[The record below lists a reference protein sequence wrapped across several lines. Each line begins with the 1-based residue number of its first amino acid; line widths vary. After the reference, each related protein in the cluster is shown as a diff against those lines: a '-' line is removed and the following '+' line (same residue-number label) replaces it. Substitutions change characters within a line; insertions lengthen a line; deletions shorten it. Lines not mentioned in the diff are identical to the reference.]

1 MLQRKKMGTVLV
13 LAAAIL
19 LLTGCQEKKPVITDG
34 REVYVKTKDS
44 GKEKEDKKAA
54 EVEEEIK
61 EEVLFLITGINMEG
75 KTITLRSLSNLNEE
89 EYEYNGAT
97 YIKDKYGNS
106 TTINQLTAGEMVYAQ
121 VKKETV
127 KSIEISD
134 EVFSYSDIHNFLV
147 DQENKT
153 ITVGKNSYYY
163 ENDIMV
169 FYKNS
174 SISLAEVSDSDT
186 ICLKGIDKKVFAI
199 QVEQGHGTVVLE
211 NTGNYEG
218 GNITIGNVLSQKIT
232 SKMRIEV
239 PEGTHLMSVAK
250 DGYGGSKEITVEAN
264 RETAVDLN
272 EFKGEEPKYCTIAFV
287 VEPDNATLYLNGE
300 VVDLSQTMQLKYGTY
315 TVKGKADGYAQW
327 SGKLI
332 VNSEK
337 ANIKI
342 ELLTEEE
349 QKKAEE
355 KAAEIAKK
363 QAESGKEQ
371 EDLVKKFIEELRNN
385 TLSTSTGSTESTSTG
400 TTGSTGT
407 GTSSVIK

>member
-1 MLQRKKMGTVLV
+1 MLQRKKTGSILV

-19 LLTGCQEKKPVITDG
+19 FLAGCQEKKAAMTDG
-34 REVYVKTKDS
+34 REVYVKSQDS
-44 GKEKEDKKAA
+44 KSDQESQKAA
-54 EVEEEIK
+54 ETEDEAA
-61 EEVLFLITGINMEG
+61 EEVLFLVTGVDTAG
-75 KTITLRSLSNLNEE
+75 KTVSLRSCSNLNEE
-89 EYEYNGAT
+89 EYGYTGAT

-106 TTINQLTAGEMVYAQ
+106 MTMEQLAPGEMVNA
-121 VKKETV
+121 VIKKETI
-127 KSIEISD
+127 KSLGISD
-134 EVFSYSDIHNFLV
+134 EVFSYGDIHNFTL
-147 DQENKT
+147 DQEKKI
-153 ITVGKNSYYY
+153 ITVGKNNYYY

-186 ICLKGIDKKVFAI
+186 ICLKGIDKKVYAV

-211 NTGNYEG
+211 NTSQFEG
-218 GNITIGNVLSQKIT
+218 GNITIGNVLSLEIT
-232 SKMRIEV
+232 PQMKIEV
-239 PEGTHLMSVAK
+239 PEGTHLLSVAK
-250 DGYGGSKEITVEAN
+250 DGYGGNREITVEAN

-272 EFKGEEPKYCTIAFV
+272 ELKGEEPRYCTIAFV
-287 VEPDNATLYLNGE
+287 VEPDTATLYLNGE
-300 VVDLSQTMQLKYGTY
+300 VVDLSQTLQLKYGTY
-315 TVKGKADGYAQW
+315 TLKAKAEGYGDW

-355 KAAEIAKK
+355 AAAETAKE
-363 QAESGKEQ
+363 QASAGKE
-371 EDLVKKFIEELRNN
+371 EIAAVRKYMDELRNN
-385 TLSTSTGSTESTSTG
+385 TLSTATDTGSTTG
-400 TTGSTGT
+400 TTGTGST